1 MTHRL
6 LLLTPSSCTLGDD
19 ALSETGRAWFP
30 SFLTPAPNVRGV
42 EGGGLEGGAVEG
54 GEAQETDFE
63 VKAES
68 LGEAG
73 GIRAGGRVCGE
84 VPSRGEAGGRLGS
97 GVGGGSEEGQG
108 ASAPG
113 EEGRARLGGASGS
126 GTLPVPVVGGN
137 EAFSGIGGL
146 TCSRRGGL
154 GGGRPVVGDADG
166 GSVTGAHVR
175 GSAGSAVAA

>member
-1 MTHRL
+1 MTHCL
-6 LLLTPSSCTLGDD
+6 LLLTPSSYTLGDD
-19 ALSETGRAWFP
+19 ALSETGRAGFP

-84 VPSRGEAGGRLGS
+84 VPSRGEAGGRLGG

-108 ASAPG
+108 ASAP
-113 EEGRARLGGASGS
+113 EEGRVRLP
-126 GTLPVPVVGGN
+126 LVVGN
-137 EAFSGIGGL
+137 EALSGIGGL

-166 GSVTGAHVR
+166 GSVTGAHAR

>member
-42 EGGGLEGGAVEG
+42 KGGGLEGGAVEG
-54 GEAQETDFE
+54 GEVQEAGFE

-73 GIRAGGRVCGE
+73 GFRAGGRVCGE
-84 VPSRGEAGGRLGS
+84 APSRGEAGGRLGG
-97 GVGGGSEEGQG
+97 GVGGGSEQGQG
-108 ASAPG
+108 ASARG

-126 GTLPVPVVGGN
+126 GMLPVTVVGN
-137 EAFSGIGGL
+137 EALSGIGGL

-166 GSVTGAHVR
+166 DSVTGAH
-175 GSAGSAVAA
+175 A